1 MLVLK
6 VRKPNADAI
15 CTMAL
20 ENFVEMRDKTADAV
34 FLAKKKVPVQLLPDC
49 LERHQCSPPGGVV
62 SMTFVRRLRAFSRT
76 ISH

>member
-1 MLVLK
+1 MLVVDTVLVLK

-20 ENFVEMRDKTADAV
+20 ENFVEMRDKTADAI

-49 LERHQCSPPGGVV
+49 L
-62 SMTFVRRLRAFSRT
+62 
-76 ISH
+76 